1 MPSMNAHE
9 AAAIPDA
16 PLLAATADVK
26 ESSRNRVASIRSDGI
41 VPIERGTPAHTAAVM
56 QLVRFTVESNGLRR
70 YFMSVR
76 YALTA
81 ERLKQLDGLWEKV
94 TIRISNEP
102 AFEDPALMPLLEIEL
117 AVSRAWRRAF
127 AMYADPALLV
137 SADAEV
143 EFAEMLHEQSGA
155 NASSSWT

>member
-1 MPSMNAHE
+1 
-9 AAAIPDA
+9 
-16 PLLAATADVK
+16 
-26 ESSRNRVASIRSDGI
+26 
-41 VPIERGTPAHTAAVM
+41 M

-70 YFMSVR
+70 YFLSVR

-81 ERLKQLDGLWEKV
+81 ERLEELDGLWEKV

-127 AMYADPALLV
+127 SMYADPALLV

-143 EFAEMLHEQSGA
+143 DFAEMLTERA
-155 NASSSWT
+155 NQLVD